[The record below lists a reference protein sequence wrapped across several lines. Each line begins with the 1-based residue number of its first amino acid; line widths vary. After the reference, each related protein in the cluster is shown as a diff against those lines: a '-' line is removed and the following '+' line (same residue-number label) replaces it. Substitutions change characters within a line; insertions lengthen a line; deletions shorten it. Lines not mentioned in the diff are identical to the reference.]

1 MIIERWLPYRQIKRR
16 VIYAKSTNSIN
27 GKDGSG
33 SAVMVKPKNIIIQWE
48 PPRVHIK
55 KEFKDLGIVR
65 ANPVEYVQRYGSTLK
80 RSIELPSFVKEIKPP
95 DGVILAADSG
105 TFIDFCLKIFS
116 KKKRLLKF
124 NGME

>member
-16 VIYAKSTNSIN
+16 VIYAKSTSNM
-27 GKDGSG
+27 GKEGTGAGGNG

-65 ANPVEYVQRYGSTLK
+65 ANPVEYVQRYGSSLK

-95 DGVILAADSG
+95 DGVVLAADSG
-105 TFIDFCLKIFS
+105 KFLKSIY
-116 KKKRLLKF
+116 
-124 NGME
+124 

>member
-16 VIYAKSTNSIN
+16 VIYAKSTSNVSG
-27 GKDGSG
+27 GKDTGND
-33 SAVMVKPKNIIIQWE
+33 SAVMIKPKNIIIQWE

-65 ANPVEYVQRYGSTLK
+65 ANPVEYVQRYGSSLK

-105 TFIDFCLKIFS
+105 TT
-116 KKKRLLKF
+116 
-124 NGME
+124 